1 MPMATVPGAIFSA
14 WHNISGAL
22 LAWIFVNFLNPKY
35 APAEEEESV
44 SSQA

>member
-1 MPMATVPGAIFSA
+1 MATVPGAIFSA